1 MCNEPED
8 SMLEHTKA
16 NATKYIS
23 DLHLST
29 SPKKRLS
36 KMDQHAKP
44 NIIVNKQEVHNE
56 NCRAQVSSIQ

>member
-8 SMLEHTKA
+8 SRLEHTKA
-16 NATKYIS
+16 NATKYTS

-29 SPKKRLS
+29 SLEEQPS

-44 NIIVNKQEVHNE
+44 NNTINKQEVHNE
-56 NCRAQVSSIQ
+56 NCRAQVSNIQ